1 MSNVIALVWDFD
13 KTLIPAYMQEP
24 LFKRYGVSGEKF
36 WRDCNQ
42 RIKDIAARGLSVNE
56 ETYYLNCVLAY
67 ARKGHPFYGLNNDIL
82 KALGQELTFYEG
94 VLDFFKLI
102 TQLNEE
108 PLYRDNDIKF
118 ENYIVSTGFKK
129 MIEGSALA
137 PYVKK
142 IWGAE
147 FLDTVDNEGIARL
160 DEVAYSLDNT
170 TKTRALFEI
179 SKGVGIVTG
188 NIDVNTKMPPERR
201 RVQFKNMIYIADG
214 PSDVPAFS
222 VMNQFGGSTLAV
234 FPKGDKIAFKHIEC
248 LRKDNR
254 VQMLAEA
261 DYRPEATA
269 SMWIMNRI
277 DELVEEILNTN
288 RAKLNAL
295 GPGTPRHLSS

>member
-1 MSNVIALVWDFD
+1 MSTVIALIWDFD
-13 KTLIPAYMQEP
+13 KTLIPSYMQEP
-24 LFKRYGVSGEKF
+24 LFKRYGVTSEAF
-36 WRDCNQ
+36 WSECNA
-42 RIKDIAARGLSVNE
+42 RIREIAQSGLSVNE
-56 ETYYLNCVLAY
+56 ETYYLNHVLAY
-67 ARKGHPFYGLNNDIL
+67 ARPDRPFYGLNNAIL
-82 KALGQELTFYEG
+82 KELGQELVFYNG
-94 VLDFFKLI
+94 VLDFFKQI
-102 TQLNEE
+102 TQLNEV

-147 FLDTVDNEGIARL
+147 FLDTVNEQGQAHL
-160 DEVAYSLDNT
+160 HEVAYSLDNT

-179 SKGVGIVTG
+179 SKGVGIVKG
-188 NIDVNTKMPPERR
+188 NIDVNTKMPAEQR
-201 RVQFKNMIYIADG
+201 RVQFKHCIYIADG

-222 VMNQFGGSTLAV
+222 VINQYGGSTLAV
-234 FPKGDKIAFKHIEC
+234 FPKGDKVAFKHIEC

-261 DYRPEATA
+261 DYRPESTA

-277 DELVEEILNTN
+277 DELVEDIINTN
-288 RAKLNAL
+288 RSKLNAL
-295 GPGTPRHLSS
+295 GPGTPKHLSN